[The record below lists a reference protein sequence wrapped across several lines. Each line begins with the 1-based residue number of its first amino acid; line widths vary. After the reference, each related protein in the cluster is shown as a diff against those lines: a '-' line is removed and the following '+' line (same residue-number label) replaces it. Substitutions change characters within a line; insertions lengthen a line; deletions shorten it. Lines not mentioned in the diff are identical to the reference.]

1 MSDWRLEMKTGTLR
15 IMALLLL
22 LSGASG
28 CTSSD
33 GGATDTAGG
42 EAPCC
47 VPQCEGKECGDD
59 GCGGECGD
67 CGKNQVCA
75 PTGQCECQFHQCG
88 ETCCDKDYT
97 SCDDGGC
104 CDPYCGN
111 DCSDT
116 SCLGC
121 LPSCEGDECGD
132 DGCGGTCGLCE
143 EGLECLITKF
153 GRRCTTTCEPFS
165 CPEGQLCL
173 FGVCVDQECKTD
185 DDCGGAPEHY
195 CDTFLQC
202 RKRTSCKTWADCMTW
217 NKPHYCDLDVGF
229 CMEDGN
235 CWEDSDC
242 PGGTCGADHWCF
254 GHNCSL
260 PDAPGCPPYLPACD
274 MPEGD
279 MPLCDGQT
287 CGTCI
292 APCVFDSDCPPGK
305 ECQGNWCNAPGN
317 DCILDS
323 ECAQG
328 QHCHPGCAA
337 LEPTCQTEADCAD
350 ASGKLCIAGF
360 CGGPNEVLTC
370 KDDAPCLAW
379 REGYTCQGGVCK
391 PEGAC
396 VLDSQCKPGEYCG
409 QVCLPAPELPE
420 CKTDAGCP
428 AGQICENQDCQV
440 PPECNFH
447 SQCPTGHVC
456 KGQHC
461 YNDQGVCAWMEKGPE
476 FCDDG
481 DPCTVDSCD
490 AQTGCV
496 HVSGGCQ

>member
-1 MSDWRLEMKTGTLR
+1 
-15 IMALLLL
+15 
-22 LSGASG
+22 
-28 CTSSD
+28 
-33 GGATDTAGG
+33 
-42 EAPCC
+42 
-47 VPQCEGKECGDD
+47 V
-59 GCGGECGD
+59 
-67 CGKNQVCA
+67 
-75 PTGQCECQFHQCG
+75 
-88 ETCCDKDYT
+88 
-97 SCDDGGC
+97 
-104 CDPYCGN
+104 
-111 DCSDT
+111 
-116 SCLGC
+116 
-121 LPSCEGDECGD
+121 
-132 DGCGGTCGLCE
+132 CE
-143 EGLECLITKF
+143 EGLQCLTTRF

-173 FGVCVDQECKTD
+173 FGVCVDQECQTD

-195 CDTFLQC
+195 CDKFLQC
-202 RKRTSCKTWADCMTW
+202 RKRTACKTQADCKTW

-235 CWEDSDC
+235 CFKDSDC
-242 PGGTCGADHWCF
+242 PGGTCGPDHWCF

-260 PDAPGCPPYLPACD
+260 PDAPGCPPSMPICD
-274 MPEGD
+274 IPEGD

-305 ECQGNWCNAPGN
+305 ECQGSWCYTPGN

-328 QHCHPGCAA
+328 QYCHPGCTA
-337 LEPTCQTEADCAD
+337 LKPTCQTEADCTDYA
-350 ASGKLCIAGF
+350 GKLCIAGF

-370 KDDAPCLAW
+370 QDDAPCMAW
-379 REGYTCQGGVCK
+379 REGYTCQDGVSK
-391 PEGAC
+391 PEGGC

-409 QVCLPAPELPE
+409 QVCLPIPELPE

-428 AGQICENQDCQV
+428 AGQVCDNQGCQV

-447 SQCPTGHVC
+447 SQCPVGHVC
-456 KGQHC
+456 KDQHC
-461 YNDQGVCAWMEKGPE
+461 YNDQGVCAWMEKGPG

-496 HVSGGCQ
+496 HESGGCENAGGMRAGGLLVSPGSAAAGLAHESGEATSPPPPRRPVPAGIRPPGGSQARHCPQPRVCWRTAQPIPRTRLKRLGRRVARTCGPSWRLGRRVARTCGPS